1 MAPVLVVCFV
11 LYAIFLIGW
20 GLKTEFHI
28 NMEQ

>member
-1 MAPVLVVCFV
+1 MVLVIVCLV
-11 LYAIFLIGW
+11 LYNIFLIGW